1 VTHSW
6 AGRDKRL
13 APEGPWALRI
23 AASVGRRQLQT
34 MKRAGL
40 PVSLHE
46 PLAFLLERQLLSGDY
61 GPVDR
66 VEALRAELA
75 RQQGSVAAFTEA
87 SVDGA
92 LPAVTWRADEA
103 RPLLR
108 SLSDVAHISSVSAVW
123 GTFLYLC
130 AKAARAR
137 TILELGTAAGISGCY
152 LASAPSCRRFITVEG
167 DPGRARLA
175 EGHLRRTVAH
185 VEVVNASFEAA
196 IERLLPGLHDG
207 IDMAFIDGDKTRGS
221 YLALLDRLS
230 LRLNPGALVLFD
242 DIQWHDVQ
250 QDWKRLCVRPGLS
263 FVVNAGRFG
272 ICVWNGGA
280 ARPQAFTLYSL
291 AGVDLYKV
299 RRDVAA
305 YLGGGT
311 PRRN

>member
-1 VTHSW
+1 MGH
-6 AGRDKRL
+6 
-13 APEGPWALRI
+13 
-23 AASVGRRQLQT
+23 
-34 MKRAGL
+34 
-40 PVSLHE
+40 VS
-46 PLAFLLERQLLSGDY
+46 
-61 GPVDR
+61 
-66 VEALRAELA
+66 
-75 RQQGSVAAFTEA
+75 
-87 SVDGA
+87 
-92 LPAVTWRADEA
+92 
-103 RPLLR
+103 
-108 SLSDVAHISSVSAVW
+108 
-123 GTFLYLC
+123 YLC

-207 IDMAFIDGDKTRGS
+207 IDLAFIDGDKTRGS

-280 ARPQAFTLYSL
+280 ARPQAFTLCSL
-291 AGVDLYKV
+291 AGVDLYKF

-305 YLGGGT
+305 YLGVGT

>member
-1 VTHSW
+1 MATTDPSI
-6 AGRDKRL
+6 
-13 APEGPWALRI
+13 AL
-23 AASVGRRQLQT
+23 
-34 MKRAGL
+34 
-40 PVSLHE
+40 
-46 PLAFLLERQLLSGDY
+46 
-61 GPVDR
+61 
-66 VEALRAELA
+66 EALRAELA
-75 RQQGSVAAFTEA
+75 RQQGSVATFAEA
-87 SVDGA
+87 SVAGA

-108 SLSDVAHISSVSAVW
+108 PLSEVAHISSVTAVW

-207 IDMAFIDGDKTRGS
+207 IDLAFIDGDKTPGS
-221 YLALLDRLS
+221 YLAMLDRLS
-230 LRLNPGALVLFD
+230 PRMNPGALVLFD

-250 QDWKRLCVRPGLS
+250 QDWKKLCVRPGLS

-272 ICVWNGGA
+272 ICVWDGSAGQ
-280 ARPQAFTLYSL
+280 PQAFTLYSL
-291 AGVDLYKV
+291 AGVDVYKV

-305 YLGGGT
+305 YVGGGGKL
-311 PRRN
+311 